1 MPEKAALQDSLKQKQ
16 INLPFSPDLIRTT
29 AIFLIILVHVSQ
41 FPYNLRE
48 FTPLAAFN
56 WYTIDVYAAVANMG
70 VPLFVMLTG
79 VLLLDPI
86 KAEEPLGVFFKK
98 RLSRIT
104 IPWIFWTIAYFI
116 WDYYV
121 HSTQLS
127 MDNFL
132 RDLLSGYY
140 HLWFLYLLLGLYLA
154 TPVLRIL
161 IKHIDHQ
168 RFKYFIIL
176 WVIGS
181 FTTPFIH
188 RFIGINY
195 NPLMFVFIDWIGYY
209 LLGVY
214 LLNSNI
220 SKRLMY
226 TGLIGGLVAATVF
239 DTVIP
244 TIAGAN
250 TLGFFHEYVIFTII
264 AASSGLFLILTSI
277 PKKRFESPIL
287 ANRCLHWIGQNTL
300 PIYLIHVMIL
310 ETVISALGFLLNNT
324 TLMPIIESPLI
335 TLITLSCSA
344 AIVYALKKIPQV
356 GKIIG

>member
-1 MPEKAALQDSLKQKQ
+1 MLEKASLKYSVQQKQ
-16 INLPFSPDLIRTT
+16 VNLTFSADLIRTI

-41 FPYNLRE
+41 FPYNLKE

-56 WYTIDVYAAVANMG
+56 WYTIDVYAAVANLG
-70 VPLFVMLTG
+70 VPLFIMLSG
-79 VLLLDPI
+79 VLLLDPV
-86 KAEEPLGVFFKK
+86 KADEPLKVFFKK
-98 RLSRIT
+98 RLAKIAV
-104 IPWIFWTIAYFI
+104 PWIFWTLAYSV
-116 WDYYV
+116 WSYYV
-121 HSTQLS
+121 HGSDLS
-127 MDNFL
+127 VG
-132 RDLLSGYY
+132 DLLSGYF

-154 TPVLRIL
+154 TPILRIL
-161 IKHIDHQ
+161 VKHIDHH

-188 RFIGINY
+188 RFIGISY
-195 NPLMFVFIDWIGYY
+195 NPLLFVFIDWVGYY

-214 LLNSNI
+214 LLNSNV

-226 TGLIGGLVAATVF
+226 AGLIGGIAGAAVG
-239 DTVIP
+239 DAVIP

-264 AASSGLFLILTSI
+264 AASSGLFLILTSV
-277 PKKRFESPIL
+277 PKNRFERNTL
-287 ANRCLHWIGQNTL
+287 GNRCLHWMGQNTL

-310 ETVISALGFLLNNT
+310 ETVTGALGFLLNNV
-324 TLMPIIESPLI
+324 TLMPIIEAPLI
-335 TLITLSCSA
+335 TIITLGLSA
-344 AIVYALKKIPQV
+344 AIVYPLKKIPYV